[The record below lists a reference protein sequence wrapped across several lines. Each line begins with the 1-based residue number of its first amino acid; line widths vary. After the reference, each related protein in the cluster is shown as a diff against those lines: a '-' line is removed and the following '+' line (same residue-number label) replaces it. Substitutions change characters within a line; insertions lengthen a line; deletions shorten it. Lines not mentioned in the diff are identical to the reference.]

1 MALASTVVFGEM
13 RVTQLVRQLMSN
25 MTVRLSWGLV
35 LATFSL
41 LVLIACGIG
50 LYALHHGATIVQSA
64 ATHKSS
70 SWPLLPLPPA
80 SAGY

>member
-25 MTVRLSWGLV
+25 MTVRLSWGPV

-64 ATHKSS
+64 SDPQVS

>member
-1 MALASTVVFGEM
+1 
-13 RVTQLVRQLMSN
+13 

-64 ATHKSS
+64 SDPQVQQLAFTSFATRIR
-70 SWPLLPLPPA
+70 WVLIGVVAMTVLTVVV
-80 SAGY
+80 